1 MTPPAPPQK
10 NTASEG
16 PVFDASA
23 LRIAVILEDGEERNA
38 LVRELQR
45 TRAAVSA
52 VWPMPAEIPIEH
64 DVVFCQVWQ
73 DLPRRLPWLPG
84 HAPSALVL
92 VSRQGGKPNGEM
104 VEKCAPQAVLQL
116 PAAPGAVTWSLMLAR
131 NQYLYERRLRS
142 RIDKLD
148 DNLRTIRAVERA
160 KSLLM
165 EKRKLN
171 EEEAYHFLRRTAMKK
186 RVSVG
191 TLANAIIDS
200 SDLLEL

>member
-1 MTPPAPPQK
+1 MSPPAPPRR
-10 NTASEG
+10 NSVSEG
-16 PVFDASA
+16 PAFNASA

-45 TRAAVSA
+45 SRASVTS

-64 DVVFCQVWQ
+64 DVVFCQVWR

-84 HAPSALVL
+84 HATSALVL
-92 VSRQGGKPNGEM
+92 VSRQGSSPDGDM

-116 PAAPGAVTWSLMLAR
+116 PAAPGAVTWNLMLAR
-131 NQYLYERRLRS
+131 NQFLYERRLRS

-171 EEEAYHFLRRTAMKK
+171 EEEAYHFLRRTAMQK

-191 TLANAIIDS
+191 SLANAIIDS